1 MKYLLK
7 HFFVLSAI
15 VTLSPAWANPI
26 LDNLLVK
33 IKKEQVSETSIAT
46 ERESKFTKEK
56 NKQLA
61 LLKEVKIE
69 LAALEA
75 QTQKLTKSFEI
86 NEKELT
92 TLENDLNIAS
102 GTLGEMFGVVKQTS
116 GDLKS
121 VFQTSIVSAQIT
133 GREKFVDELASR
145 KALPTLAELKQLWYA
160 ILNEINESGKVTVF
174 KTKVLETS
182 GIAVEKEVTR
192 IGSFNLV
199 SDGKYLIYS
208 GETKQVVELDRQP
221 ESELSMIDDLEESQN
236 TRTALAIDPSRG
248 SLLAMLV
255 NTPSLSERI
264 AQGGVVGYVIL
275 TLLFLGLILVG
286 ERLIILS
293 KEKNKMDAQLES
305 PTQFD
310 NSVLGELMSEFNKF
324 KDKDIETLELKM
336 DASITKAVPMFE
348 RGISTIKLL
357 AAVAPLL
364 GLLGTV
370 TGMIGTFQS
379 ITLFGTG
386 DPKLMAGGISTAL
399 VTTVLGLVCAIP
411 LLLLHNLI
419 AGKSQ
424 QLVQVLEEQ
433 SAGLLAEKAEQEL
446 KV

>member
-1 MKYLLK
+1 MKKLVLIPALLIS
-7 HFFVLSAI
+7 FNTF
-15 VTLSPAWANPI
+15 ANPV

-33 IKKEQVSETSIAT
+33 IKTEQSDEYKIAKK
-46 ERESKFTKEK
+46 REAEFTAAKEK
-56 NKQLA
+56 QSE
-61 LLKEVKIE
+61 LLKKAKAK

-75 QTQKLTKSFEI
+75 KTNKLTQKFEK

-121 VFQTSIVSAQIT
+121 VFQTSIVSAQIP
-133 GREKFVDELASR
+133 GREEFVDELASR
-145 KALPTLAELKQLWYA
+145 KALPTLGELKKLWYA
-160 ILNEINESGKVTVF
+160 ILNEINESGKITTF
-174 KTKVLETS
+174 KTKILETS
-182 GIAVEKEVTR
+182 GVAIEKEVTR
-192 IGSFNLV
+192 LGSFNLV
-199 SDGKYLIYS
+199 ADGKYLIYS
-208 GETKQVVELDRQP
+208 GETKQVVELERQP
-221 ESELSMIDDLEESQN
+221 EDKLAMISDFEASTKTLMP
-236 TRTALAIDPSRG
+236 LAIDPSRG
-248 SLLAMLV
+248 SLLSMLV

-275 TLLFLGLILVG
+275 GLLFVGLLLVG
-286 ERLIILS
+286 ERFFLLT
-293 KEKNKMDAQLES
+293 KEKKKMEVQLQSEEGS
-305 PTQFD
+305 ED
-310 NSVLGELMSEFNKF
+310 NVLGQLIKEFNEF

-336 DASITKAVPMFE
+336 DASITKAVPKLE

-419 AGKSQ
+419 SGKSQ
-424 QLVQVLEEQ
+424 ELVQVLEEQ

-446 KV
+446 QA